1 MTLVKSNPPMRN
13 PTIFAFWI
21 LLAYALWLSAIST
34 VPSSVSAR
42 KADADLDKSI
52 ERMHA
57 EMQKVHYSGNTDADF
72 ASLMVPH
79 HQGAVQMAEVEL
91 QFGSDPRLRRLA
103 QEIILTQQS
112 EIDVMRSVIT
122 GFPLSSLDLNRKN

>member
-1 MTLVKSNPPMRN
+1 MRN
-13 PTIFAFWI
+13 PTVLAFSV

-34 VPSSVSAR
+34 VPSSVLSPT
-42 KADADLDKSI
+42 ADLDLNKSM
-52 ERMHA
+52 ERMNA
-57 EMQKVHYSGNTDADF
+57 EMHRIHYSGNPDADF

-103 QEIILTQQS
+103 QEIIVTQQF
-112 EIDVMRSVIT
+112 EINVMKSAIK
-122 GFPLSSLDLNRKN
+122 GFPLSSLDLNR

>member
-1 MTLVKSNPPMRN
+1 MRN
-13 PTIFAFWI
+13 PTVFAFWI
-21 LLAYALWLSAIST
+21 VLAYALWLSAIST

-42 KADADLDKSI
+42 KADADLDKSM
-52 ERMHA
+52 ERMHV
-57 EMQKVHYSGNTDADF
+57 EMQKVHYSGNADADF

-91 QFGSDPRLRRLA
+91 QFGSNPRLRRLA
-103 QEIILTQQS
+103 QEIILTQES
-112 EIDVMRSVIT
+112 EIDVMRSVIMG

>member
-1 MTLVKSNPPMRN
+1 MRN

-42 KADADLDKSI
+42 KADADLDKSM

-57 EMQKVHYSGNTDADF
+57 EMQKVHYSGNADADF

-112 EIDVMRSVIT
+112 EIDVMRGVIN